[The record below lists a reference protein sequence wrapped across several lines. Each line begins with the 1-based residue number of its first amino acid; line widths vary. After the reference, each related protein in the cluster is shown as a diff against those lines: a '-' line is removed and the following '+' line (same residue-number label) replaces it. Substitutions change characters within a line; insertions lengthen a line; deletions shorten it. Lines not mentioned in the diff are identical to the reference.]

1 MPKINSRAKG
11 ARAERECA
19 KELERLFGCSA
30 RRGQQFSGSSD
41 SPDVVTDLPG
51 VHIECKRVEKLSI
64 YKAMEQAIRD
74 SGNNRIP
81 VVLHRQ
87 NGKPWLA
94 IVRLDDLP
102 ELAVKL
108 YLAAAERNGQKPE

>member
-41 SPDVVTDLPG
+41 SPDVVTI
-51 VHIECKRVEKLSI
+51 VAWAISRAIHWMYKRS
-64 YKAMEQAIRD
+64 Q
-74 SGNNRIP
+74 
-81 VVLHRQ
+81 
-87 NGKPWLA
+87 LA
-94 IVRLDDLP
+94 TK
-102 ELAVKL
+102 E
-108 YLAAAERNGQKPE
+108 